1 MAEAL
6 AEAAAGAAGQICSC
20 VLLYPLDTLKSRLQA
35 ELGRRGGAGGRGAG
49 GALALRGLYAG
60 LGAKAAHTLCA
71 QFVFFYA
78 YEWLR
83 ARARAALGGRA
94 PGPLLGVAIGCLAGM
109 ANTCAT
115 LPLDTLASRKQT
127 RAVAAPGEGRGAGR
141 GAGAGPGGAGAGAGG
156 EGREHG
162 HGHGEE
168 QEEEAPQGAKP
179 SLYAGLS
186 VSLLLSLNPGIQYA
200 VFEELK
206 GRLLRLGPPPL
217 AAEGARGRGSPST
230 SSARALSAAEAFCV
244 GALSKCAATLL
255 TYPAIR
261 AKVLCQSAGGE
272 RYGGALGAA
281 GAVLRAEGAGGLYKG
296 LSPQLIKTV
305 LSAAVGLMLKEKIGE
320 ARRGAL
326 RALRRRH
333 VSPAPRVAA
342 PAAV

>member
-60 LGAKAAHTLCA
+60 LGDKAAHTLCA

-206 GRLLRLGPPPL
+206 GRLLRLGPPPP
-217 AAEGARGRGSPST
+217 GAGVGRGRGSPSAPPPRT
-230 SSARALSAAEAFCV
+230 LSAAEAFCV

-281 GAVLRAEGAGGLYKG
+281 GAVLRAEGPGGLYKG
-296 LSPQLIKTV
+296 LSPQLLKTV

-326 RALRRRH
+326 RALRRRQRC
-333 VSPAPRVAA
+333 PAPRVAA
-342 PAAV
+342 PAAA

>member
-60 LGAKAAHTLCA
+60 LGDKAAHTLCA

-206 GRLLRLGPPPL
+206 GRLLRLGPPPP
-217 AAEGARGRGSPST
+217 GAGVGRGRGSPSAPPPGR
-230 SSARALSAAEAFCV
+230 SRPRRPSAWGRCPSA
-244 GALSKCAATLL
+244 
-255 TYPAIR
+255 P
-261 AKVLCQSAGGE
+261 
-272 RYGGALGAA
+272 
-281 GAVLRAEGAGGLYKG
+281 
-296 LSPQLIKTV
+296 
-305 LSAAVGLMLKEKIGE
+305 
-320 ARRGAL
+320 
-326 RALRRRH
+326 
-333 VSPAPRVAA
+333 PRS
-342 PAAV
+342 